1 MKVIELYSE
10 NFKRLNA
17 KVKMDG
23 KNVTVE
29 GKNGVGKSS
38 FIDAIWIALTG
49 KDIPA
54 EPIQTGKDQA
64 KISVTVK
71 SDDGADF
78 IVERSFTQKGTSL
91 IVYTEAGAKYS
102 SPQRFLDEKIGRISF
117 DPFDF
122 VNKQPREQK
131 KFLMDLLKLNFDDI
145 DSEKKEM
152 LCKREVLAQEYKI
165 LIKRISEI
173 EETPEQ
179 LELKDV
185 SQVIGKYKKIS
196 EERDNIRESERIY
209 NSINSKQ
216 EFIVSEIENYKQ
228 ELKAIQYKIDQH
240 IIELEKTKSLKL
252 EKFGESPTF
261 ELPEINDVQAEIQE
275 IDEHNEKV
283 KQQKAR
289 KEFEEKLKQVESEGF
304 KLKASLDLLEK
315 QRIKRIAE
323 AKMPINNLSFSEDGV
338 LFDGLPF
345 TEEQLSHA
353 KLIEIG
359 IQIQMSLNP
368 ALRIMRVK
376 DGSLLDSETM
386 KSIKNLAK
394 ENDYQLFIEKVNDNN
409 EIGFIIEEG

>member
-23 KNVTVE
+23 KSVTVE

-49 KDIPA
+49 KYIPA
-54 EPIQTGKDQA
+54 EPIQTGKEQA

-71 SDDGADF
+71 SDDDADF

-91 IVYTEAGAKYS
+91 IVRTEAGAKYQ
-102 SPQRFLDEKIGRISF
+102 SPQKFLDEKIGRISF

-145 DSEKKEM
+145 DSEKKEI
-152 LCKREVLAQEYKI
+152 LYKREILAQEYKI

-173 EETPEQ
+173 EEVGE
-179 LELKDV
+179 ELKEKETDEV
-185 SQVIGKYKKIS
+185 LKKYSEINGEREKIKDNERRYNSLVNVQASIYEKAKEVENQIKELKNQMAYLNHTYAENQKQIS
-196 EERDNIRESERIY
+196 E
-209 NSINSKQ
+209 
-216 EFIVSEIENYKQ
+216 
-228 ELKAIQYKIDQH
+228 
-240 IIELEKTKSLKL
+240 
-252 EKFGESPTF
+252 FGENPSF
-261 ELPEINDVQAEIQE
+261 ELPELNDIHKELKE

-386 KSIKNLAK
+386 KSIKSLAK